1 MLCLLI
7 RDATMSIRKISPN
20 YDSGKLGA
28 GTLNDRIDVY
38 EDRVRGW
45 LIDCGHILN
54 RHEHAGF
61 GVLQIGLG
69 YFEGFAVFLRGE
81 DSRNRSFQF
90 FQEGFSSVFSEVASL
105 PIPARDSF
113 AKIMYYDGRCGL
125 FHLGMTRPRVVLSDG
140 QPIFRIKT
148 DATGQAIE
156 EILIDRYGFIEQ
168 IDRHHSRY
176 VARLRDLAEVE
187 LRNNFDQAWELVHQ

>member
-1 MLCLLI
+1 
-7 RDATMSIRKISPN
+7 MSIRKISPN

-28 GTLNDRIDVY
+28 GALNDRIDVY

-45 LIDCGHILN
+45 LIDCGPILN

-61 GVLQIGLG
+61 GVLQIGLA
-69 YFEGFAVFLRGE
+69 YLEGFSIFLRGE
-81 DSRNRSFQF
+81 DGRYRSFQF
-90 FQEGFSSVFSEVASL
+90 FQEGLSSVFSEVASL
-105 PIPARDSF
+105 PIPARDAF
-113 AKIMYYDGRCGL
+113 AKIMYQDGRCGL
-125 FHLGMTRPRVVLSDG
+125 FHFGMTRRRVVLSDG
-140 QPIFRIKT
+140 QPVFRVKT
-148 DATGQAIE
+148 DPTDQSVE

-187 LRNNFDQAWELVHQ
+187 IRKNFDRAWELVHQ